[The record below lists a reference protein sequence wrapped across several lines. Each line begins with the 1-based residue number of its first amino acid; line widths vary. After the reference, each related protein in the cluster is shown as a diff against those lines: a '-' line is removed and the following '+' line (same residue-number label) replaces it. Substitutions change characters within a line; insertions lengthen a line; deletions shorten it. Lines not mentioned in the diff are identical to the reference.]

1 MKNAHVT
8 DLPKKKEILCGR
20 LILLDQDVASL
31 LRFQLL
37 LLVRLDSEGQV
48 ALAGLE
54 PHLELMLLQVEQ
66 DEVLGGMLT
75 SVCLTPHMQS
85 LESALG
91 ELKLGVAV
99 EPA

>member
-8 DLPKKKEILCGR
+8 DLPKKKEILRGR

-37 LLVRLDSEGQV
+37 LLVCLDGEGQV

-54 PHLELMLLQVEQ
+54 PHLELMLLQIKQ
-66 DEVLGGMLT
+66 DEVLAENVR
-75 SVCLTPHMQS
+75 VCLTPHMQS